1 MKTVSNIEEMTI
13 EIINQFASTFKH
25 GFEPYKYVFEN
36 DTIKIN
42 NNDGVTVLLI
52 TKESITIRDVIQD
65 AIDDI
70 KYQQDLQIAQVR
82 NKALLEEFKKYN
94 FDPLVF
100 QVLQNNAIYIS
111 KPEPNYKTF
120 KYFNTEEQW
129 FQQSTVHENVLPYE
143 SSKQIN
149 KIKQAVMKD
158 LSIQWIVYSE

>member
-13 EIINQFASTFKH
+13 EIIDQFASTFEH
-25 GFEPYKYVFEN
+25 GFYPYKYVFEN

-42 NNDGVTVLLI
+42 NDDDVTVLLI
-52 TKESITIRDVIQD
+52 TKELITIRYVIQD
-65 AIDDI
+65 AIDDV
-70 KYQQDLQIAQVR
+70 KYHQDLQIALAT
-82 NKALLEEFKKYN
+82 KKWLLEEFKKYN
-94 FDPLVF
+94 FDPIVF
-100 QVLQNNAIYIS
+100 QSLQSNAIYIS

-158 LSIQWIVYSE
+158 LSRQWIVYSE